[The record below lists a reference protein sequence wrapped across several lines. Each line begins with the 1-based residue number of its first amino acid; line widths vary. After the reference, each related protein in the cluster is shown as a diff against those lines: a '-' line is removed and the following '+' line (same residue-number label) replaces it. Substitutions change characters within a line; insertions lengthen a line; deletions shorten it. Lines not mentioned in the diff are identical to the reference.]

1 MIIIKSPDEI
11 ERMREAGKIVGKVFE
26 KIKNYLRP
34 GISTVEVDEIV
45 YSIIKKLGG
54 YPAFKGYRGFP
65 ASTCISINEEVV
77 HGIPSLRRIKSGDIV
92 GVDVGV
98 EYEGYFADAAATFP
112 VGEVSEQAT
121 ALISVTKAALKAGIE
136 KCVVANKLYDISYAI
151 QKVAED
157 GGYSVVRDF
166 VGHGIGLKLHED
178 PQIPNYGS
186 PNRGQVLKAGMVFA
200 LEPMVNIGD
209 YRIKVLD
216 DKWTV
221 VTRDGSLSAHFEHT
235 VAITLEGPDILT
247 FW

>member
-26 KIKNYLRP
+26 KVKNYLRP